1 MERAIASELEQ
12 FWACLYQEY
21 LTESGMLIDV
31 QDKDLK
37 FQELYQKYKHVSPN
51 FLRISSV
58 YLIEAP
64 TNILKRP
71 VVLQVLYH
79 AAEFEQSPR
88 DLNDVFDEACVIY
101 QIVYKRVQATKKAG
115 SCAFVWNV
123 AGRALCHFYSLG
135 SEGDKV
141 LVPLPVAQNLLTK
154 RRR

>member
-1 MERAIASELEQ
+1 MALKWLVVTKSKVNIFAEIQLDQCFMERAIASELEQ

-37 FQELYQKYKHVSPN
+37 FQELYQKYKH
-51 FLRISSV
+51 
-58 YLIEAP
+58 
-64 TNILKRP
+64 
-71 VVLQVLYH
+71 VLYH